1 MTTTDPDK
9 LKAKRLRKV
18 ERQKAS
24 GVYQAKQK
32 RKYGR
37 RKTSETG
44 IARQKR
50 RNASPA
56 RRAHEQRRNE
66 RKAMARP
73 FISWDGEG
81 ITVCKV
87 CRAPWDEKWQ
97 RCSKCAY
104 IGGSEHIYILLRNS
118 TGTSIRGTAGHPLN
132 TRACI
137 NLILH
142 TAFLNPGAIHV
153 AYAFDYDVNM
163 ILADCTE
170 DDLRLI
176 HDYDGNAGVFTRSA
190 GAVVNYRPHK
200 MTRFSRTINGKR
212 YSCTIFDLFTFEHR
226 SFVKAC
232 DRYLGNDWPHRDE
245 VMAGKEGRSSF
256 TIEQIDDIDRYC
268 GYELDAM
275 VLFANELRSR
285 LDDAGLRPSTWN
297 GPGAVASRVL
307 TKHNIKAH
315 MPAMGQDRALDLTSS
330 PMAYAYTGGRFELFR
345 YGVMD
350 EPVWR
355 YDIHSAYPWAMTL
368 LPSLAG
374 GRWHH
379 FSGASWA
386 QKRTNYYIQPYSLY
400 HVHWR
405 SRQTDGSRPQ
415 PFHHRHP
422 NGNVCYP
429 YETEGWYWSP
439 EVEMALRYAA
449 LDGHCDI
456 QIKEAYIFEPA
467 NDERPFSFMEDY
479 YQERAAL
486 KAAGHPAELAY
497 KLAIN
502 SVYGKLIQQLGWNK
516 ETGKQPPWFCLQWG
530 GLITSYTRAALMNTV
545 IGNRGLDDL
554 ISFETDAIFSRRPL
568 ENIDIGDKL
577 GAWEDT
583 RLDSLTY
590 LQSGFYA
597 GTIDG
602 EPFGKMRGRT
612 ADTVNAA
619 EPVSFGDEIAQCI
632 LERRPYKYTLHGF
645 MGMGRALGGDFSQW
659 RKWVDMPREV
669 EPPDILVE
677 TSSKR
682 VHDILH
688 CVCDDGRPTMAG
700 MWHTTFVPPILS
712 TGLQRPYEIA
722 WEGRTPRDELW
733 EDI

>member
-9 LKAKRLRKV
+9 IRAKRKRKV

-24 GVYQAKQK
+24 GVYQAKAR
-32 RKYGR
+32 RKYER
-37 RKTSETG
+37 RKQSETG
-44 IARQKR
+44 IAKQ
-50 RNASPA
+50 
-56 RRAHEQRRNE
+56 QRRNVSPSRKAHE
-66 RKAMARP
+66 LRRTNAKAMARP
-73 FISWDGEG
+73 FIAWDGEG
-81 ITVCKV
+81 VTVCAA
-87 CRAPWDEKWQ
+87 CRAPWDTELGCTK
-97 RCSKCAY
+97 Y
-104 IGGSEHIYILLRNS
+104 TNHEDSEHIYILLRNS
-118 TGTSIRGTAGHPLN
+118 TGTSIRNPEGLSAK
-132 TRACI
+132 ACI
-137 NLILH
+137 NFIIH

-176 HDYDGNAGVFTRSA
+176 HGYDGNAGVFTRSA
-190 GAVVNYRPHK
+190 GAVINYRPHK

-226 SFVKAC
+226 SFVKCC
-232 DRYLGNDWPHRDE
+232 DRYLGDDWPHRAE
-245 VMAGKEGRSSF
+245 VVAGKERRSAF
-256 TIEQIDDIDRYC
+256 TAGDMDEIDRYC

-285 LDDAGLRPSTWN
+285 LDDAGLRPATWN

-307 TKHNIKAH
+307 TKHHIKAH
-315 MPAMGQDRALDLTSS
+315 LPTGVLGPVEELALNRSL
-330 PMAYAYTGGRFELFR
+330 AFAYTGGRFELFR
-345 YGVMD
+345 YGVID

-368 LPSLAG
+368 LPSLTG

-379 FSGASWA
+379 VNDVAHDHI
-386 QKRTNYYIQPYSLY
+386 RPYSLY

-405 SRQTDGSRPQ
+405 SHQTDGSRPQ

-429 YETEGWYWSP
+429 YETEGWYWAP
-439 EVEMALRYAA
+439 EVEMALRYAQ

-456 QIKEAYIFEPA
+456 QIKEAYIFEPT
-467 NDERPFSFMEDY
+467 NDERPFSFMQHY
-479 YQERAAL
+479 YDERAAL

-530 GLITSYTRAALMNTV
+530 GLITSYTRAALMNAV
-545 IGNRGLDDL
+545 MMNQGLDDL
-554 ISFETDAIFSRRPL
+554 ISFETDAIFTRKQYAFL
-568 ENIDIGDKL
+568 DKDDRL
-577 GAWEDT
+577 GSWEET
-583 RLDSLTY
+583 KLDSLTY

-597 GTIDG
+597 GTIEG
-602 EPFGKMRGRT
+602 VPFGKTRGRT
-612 ADTVNAA
+612 ADTLNAA
-619 EPVSFGDEIAQCI
+619 EPVSFGQQIAQCI

-645 MGMGRALGGDFSQW
+645 VGMGKALQGDFSSW
-659 RKWVDMPREV
+659 RHWVDMPREV
-669 EPPDILVE
+669 EPPDVLVE

-682 VHDILH
+682 VHDIVH
-688 CVCDDGRPTMAG
+688 CACDVESGGSMAG
-700 MWHTTFVPPILS
+700 LWHTTFVPPILS
-712 TGLQRPYEIA
+712 TGPQRPYEIA
-722 WEGRTPRDELW
+722 WQGRTDRDELW
-733 EDI
+733 EEI